1 MHMSGQRGNLSRA
14 ERTWSAVIGTALS
27 LVVLRRGSP
36 ALRSLTAAAGL
47 GLLARAIAG
56 HCAVKAAMTGQASVG
71 QGLREQ
77 WRRMSGRPTDSFD
90 AQEDVEEHGDP
101 AAVQEGLPVNDT
113 LASGS
118 ATARR

>member
-1 MHMSGQRGNLSRA
+1 MHTSGQRGNLSQA

-27 LVVLRRGSP
+27 LLVLRRSSP

-71 QGLREQ
+71 QDLRDQ

-101 AAVQEGLPVNDT
+101 AAVQEGLSVSET

-118 ATARR
+118 ATAHR

>member
-27 LVVLRRGSP
+27 LLVLRRGSP

-56 HCAVKAAMTGQASVG
+56 HCAVKAAMTGQTSVG
-71 QGLREQ
+71 QGLRDQ
-77 WRRMSGRPTDSFD
+77 WRRMSGRPTDFFD

-101 AAVQEGLPVNDT
+101 AAVQEGLPVDET

-118 ATARR
+118 ATARH